1 MEENIKENKSV
12 KSFKII
18 VILLAFTV
26 LGSLY
31 YIYKSSDR
39 DRNTIINLR
48 QEKSIVLKNL
58 EKSEMFLN
66 QIITTNKSLSE
77 KLILEK
83 EKVAKLILDLKTK
96 PVTEKIITV
105 YKQDAN
111 NVDNRIKLLLQEI
124 QVYKARIDST
134 NVVLKIEKTK
144 NDTLI
149 TNNKKL
155 TKRVTDASKLYFY
168 NLQTNYF
175 KVKSSGKQIE
185 TDKASRA
192 DLIKVSF
199 MIAEND
205 FAKSFKKVYY
215 VQIIDPKNNILG
227 RKETKTFGLENLN
240 FGAVVPVYYQNK
252 TTKGETDIA
261 VKDLEDGNYT
271 INIFDKA
278 KLILT
283 SNFILK

>member
-1 MEENIKENKSV
+1 MSKDTNQNQSV
-12 KSFKII
+12 KSFKIVVI
-18 VILLAFTV
+18 VLAFTV
-26 LGSLY
+26 LGSLF
-31 YIYKSSDR
+31 YIYKSTDN

-48 QEKSIVLKNL
+48 HEKSIVLKDL
-58 EKSEMFLN
+58 EKSELFLN
-66 QIITTNKSLSE
+66 QIMTTNKSLSE
-77 KLILEK
+77 KLLLEK

-124 QVYKARIDST
+124 QVYKNRIDST

-144 NDTLI
+144 NDTLV
-149 TNNKKL
+149 TNNKNL
-155 TKRVTDASKLYFY
+155 TKRVTEASKLYFY

-227 RKETKTFGLENLN
+227 RKETKTFGSQTLD
-240 FGAVVPVYYQNK
+240 FGAVVPVFYQNK
-252 TTKGETDIA
+252 TIKGETDIN
-261 VKDLEDGNYT
+261 VKDLENGNYT
-271 INIFDKA
+271 VNVFDKA

-283 SNFILK
+283 SSFILK

>member
-1 MEENIKENKSV
+1 MAENTNENKSV

-18 VILLAFTV
+18 VILLAFTM

-48 QEKSIVLKNL
+48 QEKSIVLKDL
-58 EKSEMFLN
+58 EKSELFLN
-66 QIITTNKSLSE
+66 QIMTTNKSLSA
-77 KLILEK
+77 KLMLEK
-83 EKVAKLILDLKTK
+83 EKVAKLITDLKTK
-96 PVTEKIITV
+96 PVTEKIITI

-124 QVYKARIDST
+124 QVYKTRIDST
-134 NVVLKIEKTK
+134 NVVLKIEKNK
-144 NDTLI
+144 NDTLV
-149 TNNKKL
+149 TTNKKL

-168 NLQTNYF
+168 NLQTSYF

-227 RKETKTFGLENLN
+227 RKETKTFGSESLN

-252 TTKGETDIA
+252 TTKGETDIV